1 MKTTKLTLMALIIVA
16 ATALSGCNTIRGVG
30 QDVSATG
37 RGVSKGAGAVQN
49 AM

>member
-1 MKTTKLTLMALIIVA
+1 MKTTKLTLVALIVVA
-16 ATALSGCNTIRGVG
+16 ATILSGCNTIRGVG

-37 RGVSKGAGAVQN
+37 RGVSKGAGAVQS